1 MRNKR
6 VNRNTIKTG
15 LYLSVLAIGLHSI
28 LLGGFI
34 YFFTESFY
42 RFFFAAS
49 PENLFFVR
57 QSGVFLF
64 LLGVAYTF
72 PLIRLEQRIYLV
84 KFIIFTKTI
93 AVLFLLVNADLTRSP
108 KAIYLAALGDGI
120 MVIVLFSLLF
130 AHLKIRGNQYS
141 YSCLLR

>member
-1 MRNKR
+1 MKDKKI
-6 VNRNTIKTG
+6 NRNTIKAG

-34 YFFTESFY
+34 YFFTDNFY

-72 PLIRLEQRIYLV
+72 PLIRLEKRIYLI
-84 KFIIFTKTI
+84 KFIIFTKII
-93 AVLFLLVNADLTRSP
+93 AVLFLLINADLSRSP
-108 KAIYLAALGDGI
+108 TAIYLAALGDGI
-120 MVIVLFSLLF
+120 MVIVLFFLLF
-130 AHLKIRGNQYS
+130 AHLKIRGNQYY